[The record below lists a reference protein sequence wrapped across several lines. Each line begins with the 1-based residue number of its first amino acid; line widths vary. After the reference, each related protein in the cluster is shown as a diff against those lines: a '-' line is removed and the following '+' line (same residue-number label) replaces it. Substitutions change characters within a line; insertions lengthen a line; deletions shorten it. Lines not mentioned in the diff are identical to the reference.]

1 MGVCSRREA
10 DRLIEAGRVSVDG
23 KTAIMGQKI
32 LSTQKVQINGKNIKK
47 EEEKVLENFIELL
60 AELNGEAMYMLET
73 GDLSRLYDM
82 NDTVEGIYAIQSASE
97 DELYAGIKEE
107 AGDIYQN
114 FNALVMLVQKIG
126 DGEWTEESSALAQL
140 YLSNI
145 LEANVAIVKAYGLAE

>member
-1 MGVCSRREA
+1 MV
-10 DRLIEAGRVSVDG
+10 V
-23 KTAIMGQKI
+23 
-32 LSTQKVQINGKNIKK
+32 KK

-82 NDTVEGIYAIQSASE
+82 NDTVEGIYAIQSANE

-126 DGEWTEESSALAQL
+126 DGEWTEEASALAQL

-145 LEANVAIVKAYGLAE
+145 LEANVAIVKAYCLAE

>member
-1 MGVCSRREA
+1 MVT
-10 DRLIEAGRVSVDG
+10 
-23 KTAIMGQKI
+23 KM
-32 LSTQKVQINGKNIKK
+32 
-47 EEEKVLENFIELL
+47 EEEKVLERFIELL

-97 DELYAGIKEE
+97 DELYVGIKEP
-107 AGDIYQN
+107 AADIYQN
-114 FNALVMLVQKIG
+114 FNNLVMLVQKIG
-126 DGEWTEESSALAQL
+126 DGEWNEESSALVQL